1 MRNVKALS
9 LFSNV
14 GIAETLLPDAGVRVV
29 AANEIDPKRAEFYS
43 ASHPKARM
51 FNGDVT
57 DPSVKDEIVEEAKS
71 RRVRLVIA
79 TPPCQGMSLA
89 GARRGIEDARNFL
102 ICDAVE
108 IIKRVNPEYV
118 FFENVPQQLDA
129 VIPDSDGTPIAIPD
143 YLARELGSDYFFNLG
158 GMDDRRLFRK
168 RILNAA
174 DYGVPQTRRRAIFLL
189 TRKDK
194 ETVWEF
200 PEKDSRIRTLRDSIG
215 DLPIADPFIRDL
227 SHEET
232 LKVFP
237 DFDRRLA
244 ECLEASPLH
253 KPPTHVLRH
262 VVAMSHTPTGRSAF
276 GNIPRFRPLKP
287 DGTPASGFPD
297 TYMRQSWDKPA
308 CTVTSN
314 NGSIS
319 SHTNVHPGRPMGKDS
334 EGFDLWSDPRAFT
347 LFELI
352 RVSSLP
358 DGWTIPDGFS
368 ERFVRKVIG
377 EGIPPLLA
385 KRVMDALPE

>member
-14 GIAETLLPDAGVRVV
+14 GIAETLLPEAGVRVV
-29 AANEIDPKRAEFYS
+29 AANEIDPERAKFYS
-43 ASHPKARM
+43 ASHPEAKM

-57 DPSVKDEIVEEAKS
+57 DPSVKDEIVEEAK
-71 RRVRLVIA
+71 RQGVRLVIA

-108 IIKRVNPEYV
+108 IIRRLNPEYA

-129 VIPDSDGTPIAIPD
+129 VILDPSGNRISIPD
-143 YLARELGSDYFFNLG
+143 YLARELGSLYRFNLG
-158 GMDDRRLFRK
+158 EIDDGSLFKK

-174 DYGVPQTRRRAIFLL
+174 DYGVPQTRRRAVFLL
-189 TRKDK
+189 TRRDKDR
-194 ETVWEF
+194 TWEF
-200 PEKDSRIRTLRDSIG
+200 PQKDPKIRTLADSIG

-232 LKVFP
+232 LRIFP

-244 ECLEASPLH
+244 QCLEASPLH

-262 VVAMSHTPTGRSAF
+262 VVAMAHTPTGRSAF
-276 GNIPRFRPLKP
+276 GNEPRFRPLKS
-287 DGTPASGFPD
+287 DGTPSSGFPD

-319 SHTNVHPGRPMGKDS
+319 SHTNVHPGRPAGVDS
-334 EGFDLWSDPRAFT
+334 EGFPVWSDPRVFT

-358 DGWTIPDGFS
+358 DGWRIPEGFS

-377 EGIPPLLA
+377 EGIPPLLV